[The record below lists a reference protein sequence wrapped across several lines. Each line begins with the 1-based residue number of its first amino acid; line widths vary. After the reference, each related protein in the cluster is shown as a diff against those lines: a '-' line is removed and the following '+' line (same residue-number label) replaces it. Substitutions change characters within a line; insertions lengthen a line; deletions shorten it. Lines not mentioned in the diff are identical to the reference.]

1 VPSAASAASGSA
13 GSATAL
19 PRALPSPLPDL
30 PCTPGLREA
39 VAASRS
45 KHEAAFAA
53 EKKVLPPPPL
63 PPPLHAQ
70 VLRPASV
77 NAGETT

>member
-1 VPSAASAASGSA
+1 V
-13 GSATAL
+13 L
-19 PRALPSPLPDL
+19 PP
-30 PCTPGLREA
+30 
-39 VAASRS
+39 
-45 KHEAAFAA
+45 
-53 EKKVLPPPPL
+53 PPPPL